1 MTSNALKVNFSPY
14 LIDIVLKGEVDPS
27 RNKATVS
34 QGTLNITLYK
44 KTLLIWGALEDSNKE
59 ISVELRKELAQEQ
72 YDRENVLSEARK
84 VKKTE
89 DERFALK
96 QQMALDEQA
105 RNRIDELR
113 STEKKEAED
122 AVYEAFAKLRH
133 EESNLQPQP
142 NTQLMSIEK
151 EEEEIDIADIDTD
164 DSIITNTVSTPVAPV
179 SLPPPPTRT
188 LPPPRNSAYT
198 TSTLP
203 SSTSSSSSGGGGN
216 KVPIQFTSR
225 IFPTPLRESKVAQ
238 EQEWIA
244 KNRKHLKKH
253 AVFSKNIKGKFTYNS
268 TIACHI
274 TTLNFFV
281 VRYGAVQQTLM

>member
-1 MTSNALKVNFSPY
+1 MTSNSLKVNFSPY
-14 LIDIVLKGEVDPS
+14 LIDIILKGEVDPS

-34 QGTLNITLYK
+34 QGNLNITLYK
-44 KTLLIWGALEDSNKE
+44 KTPFIWNALEDSSKE

-84 VKKTE
+84 MKKTE

-105 RNRIDELR
+105 RSRIDELR

-133 EESNLQPQP
+133 EESNPQP
-142 NTQLMSIEK
+142 NTNTQLMPIEEE
-151 EEEEIDIADIDTD
+151 EEEEIDITDIDELDTD
-164 DSIITNTVSTPVAPV
+164 NILPNPVSTPVAP
-179 SLPPPPTRT
+179 LPPPPTRT

-203 SSTSSSSSGGGGN
+203 SSSTSSSSGSGGN

-253 AVFSKNIKGKFTYNS
+253 AVFSKNIKG
-268 TIACHI
+268 
-274 TTLNFFV
+274 TTLYV
-281 VRYGAVQQTLM
+281 YVLSLTSC